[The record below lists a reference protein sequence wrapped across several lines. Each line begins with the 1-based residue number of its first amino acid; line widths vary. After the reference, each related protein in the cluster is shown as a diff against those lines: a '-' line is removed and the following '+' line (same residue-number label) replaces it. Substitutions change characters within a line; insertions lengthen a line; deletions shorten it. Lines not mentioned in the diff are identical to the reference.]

1 MAKATTL
8 LEVIERLIKAGYP
21 EGTAKKIAT
30 GELPMD
36 SASRSARAKTQG
48 YVNPQYHA
56 SMQDLI
62 ELEPGYNDG
71 LIFTTPSSKFA
82 NEWLGKGKHQTR
94 IGEPDAYER
103 TKKQSD
109 AIYKELGSP
118 DYPSPE
124 YDEFLARTDPIRLQE
139 RDAFKTIYP
148 LLTRNEKTFDPGKNI
163 KELEGLFSK
172 ERLDSPYSAD
182 YPTFRDALKSGNYLL
197 YENKEMVDYLKSKGY
212 DSMLLREST
221 YSKEA
226 RNAPYTTLA
235 HFNPSQI
242 RSRSAAFDPENV
254 SKPNILGSAAPVAA
268 GGILAALGGNDAQSS
283 EYRPTDKSVADLAQR
298 TIRQSYDP
306 LPSVGSIEGV
316 PNNLVSQGANTAAFK
331 MDRLNRNLQNAGILS
346 LLAPESTPDVLGRA
360 AYGESR
366 WYDPALVLLDFL

>member
-21 EGTAKKIAT
+21 EGTAKKIAS

-36 SASRSARAKTQG
+36 EASRLGRAIEQRKAIDKPLIHRTDVPDILEFMPSKRGRMGAGVYTTPREEYGQGFGNLRYDLVAEQVPATFEQRLQIVQDISKQMMAEGVDPRIAINTAQNRANEILKSQG
-48 YVNPQYHA
+48 YTTVEMAQKHGGQKMLDEVLVLDPANLR
-56 SMQDLI
+56 DL
-62 ELEPGYNDG
+62 
-71 LIFTTPSSKFA
+71 
-82 NEWLGKGKHQTR
+82 R
-94 IGEPDAYER
+94 R
-103 TKKQSD
+103 
-109 AIYKELGSP
+109 
-118 DYPSPE
+118 
-124 YDEFLARTDPIRLQE
+124 
-139 RDAFKTIYP
+139 
-148 LLTRNEKTFDPGKNI
+148 
-163 KELEGLFSK
+163 
-172 ERLDSPYSAD
+172 
-182 YPTFRDALKSGNYLL
+182 
-197 YENKEMVDYLKSKGY
+197 
-212 DSMLLREST
+212 
-221 YSKEA
+221 
-226 RNAPYTTLA
+226 
-235 HFNPSQI
+235 
-242 RSRSAAFDPENV
+242 AAFDPDNIG
-254 SKPNILGSAAPVAA
+254 KPNILGSAAPVAA
-268 GGILAALGGNDAQSS
+268 GGILAALGGNDAQAS